1 MAQQASTP
9 PPPEAYAWLPTMS
22 SIRISPDGTKL
33 TAFVN
38 LDEHY
43 RLGVFELEDGQLTP
57 LHMLSEA
64 GEYTM
69 EDPIWA
75 SDDRLVFSVYFAGK
89 RFRTETTETRLMSMK
104 PDGSDLVALFSR
116 ARTESG
122 GQVQIQ
128 NRIVSTLPDD
138 PEHMLVQYGAPNSQ
152 VYKVDVTQ
160 ATRHST
166 VMRERASINHWS
178 ADSKGEIR
186 VGSGI
191 VKDRDR
197 KLTVRLDDGKWK
209 DISHRVRD
217 ENVTFYIDGVSD
229 KPDIFY
235 VLSSEGGDTD
245 ALYEY
250 NAQTD
255 ELSEVVFRHP
265 TSDVYSV
272 IQDRFTGKALGV
284 IFAEDTSE
292 IHWLE
297 ESFIKDELD
306 KLQAAL
312 PDKDVS
318 ITSLNLSENHA
329 VVFVDDVT
337 DPGQYY
343 LYDIENRKLTGLPVQ
358 YPDLENVTHGQIFS
372 ASYKARDGLDIPA
385 YVTLPPGLSSLEEA
399 RGLPFVLMPH
409 GGPTARDF
417 VGFDYWAQFLAS
429 RGYGVLQMNFRGS
442 AGYGVEFR
450 KAGDREWGQAM
461 QDDITDGAGWLVE
474 QGYADTG
481 RLAIVGGSY
490 GGYAALMGAAK
501 TPDLY
506 QCAVSFAG
514 VSDLPEILRDARN
527 YVNGKYYTRH
537 IGNLYGDRSTLWDNS
552 PQSRVDDITVPILLI
567 HGDDDRS
574 VKVDQSRN
582 MEKRLSRAGKAV
594 RYVEFEGGDH
604 YLSNYRDRLTFL
616 QETEDFLGECL
627 N

>member
-1 MAQQASTP
+1 MAADHEFDQD
-9 PPPEAYAWLPTMS
+9 L
-22 SIRISPDGTKL
+22 PDGSKL

-38 LDEHY
+38 LDENY
-43 RLGVFELEDGQLTP
+43 RLGVFELKDGQLTP
-57 LHMLSEA
+57 LHMLAEA

-69 EDPIWA
+69 GNPIWA
-75 SDDRLVFSVYFAGK
+75 SDERLVFTIYFAGQ
-89 RFRTETTETRLMSMK
+89 RYLTDTTETRLMSMN
-104 PDGSDLVALFSR
+104 PDGSDLIALFSR
-116 ARTESG
+116 AETEG
-122 GQVQIQ
+122 GSQVQIQ

-138 PEHMLVQYGAPNSQ
+138 PEHFLVQYGAPNSQ
-152 VYKVDVTQ
+152 VYRVNVNK
-160 ATRHST
+160 AWRHSN
-166 VMRERASINHWS
+166 VMRQRSNINSWA
-178 ADSKGEIR
+178 ADRKGEIR
-186 VGSGI
+186 IGSGI
-191 VKDRDR
+191 VKDRER
-197 KLTVRLDDGKWK
+197 KLIVRLENGKWE
-209 DISHRVRD
+209 DISHRAED
-217 ENVTFYIDGVSD
+217 EDVTFYIEGVSD

-235 VLSSEGGDTD
+235 VLSSIGGDTD

-255 ELSEVVFRHP
+255 ELSEPIFSHP
-265 TSDVYSV
+265 TSDVYGV
-272 IQDRFTGKALGV
+272 IQDRFSGKALGV
-284 IFAEDTSE
+284 VFAEDTSE

-297 ESFIKDELD
+297 ESFIKDELE

-318 ITSLNLSENHA
+318 ITSLNQSEKHA
-329 VVFVDDVT
+329 VVFVDDAT

-343 LYDIENRKLTGLPVQ
+343 LYDIEKKKLTGLPVQ
-358 YPDLENVTHGQIFS
+358 YPKLEGVTHGQIFS
-372 ASYKARDGLDIPA
+372 TSYEARDGLEIPA
-385 YVTLPPGLSSLEEA
+385 YVTLPAGMESMEEA
-399 RGLPFVLMPH
+399 QNLPFALMPH

-474 QGYADTG
+474 QGYADAD

-537 IGNLYGDRSTLWDNS
+537 IGNLYGDRSDLWDNS

-574 VKVDQSRN
+574 VNVDQSRN
-582 MEKRLSRAGKAV
+582 MERRLSRADKQV
-594 RYVEFEGGDH
+594 RYIEFEGGDH
-604 YLSNYRDRLTFL
+604 YLSNYQHRLTFL
-616 QETEDFLGECL
+616 QETENFLGDCL